1 MESFKITPRQGVI
14 VYLYRARNSNQLRN
28 FGQIKYVSRKMKYA
42 VIYMDRDKVD
52 ENINKLQRLKFV
64 KFVEK
69 SERPFLKVDYAS
81 DNEDRHFEMTEE
93 DRERLKKFKEDSK

>member
-69 SERPFLKVDYAS
+69 SEARG
-81 DNEDRHFEMTEE
+81 
-93 DRERLKKFKEDSK
+93 